1 MCHIFRRKS
10 LTFIMW
16 ELVDILPPIRH
27 AIENGEGR
35 IGRAAVSV
43 CEGGGK
49 EEEEG
54 DLWMDGASFASS
66 SSRSSRPPVRD
77 SAFAMEENG
86 GGGRQGPPDQFF
98 RAEKFRLLPLPT
110 PLIRHARGG
119 GSRKW

>member
-10 LTFIMW
+10 LTFIIW

-49 EEEEG
+49 EEEEEEG
-54 DLWMDGASFASS
+54 DLDGWSLLLLLLLTILSPP
-66 SSRSSRPPVRD
+66 RS
-77 SAFAMEENG
+77 
-86 GGGRQGPPDQFF
+86 
-98 RAEKFRLLPLPT
+98 
-110 PLIRHARGG
+110 
-119 GSRKW
+119 